1 MKLLIECT
9 FVYEHPN
16 YNSGIQRV
24 VRNIIAKLSGR
35 QDSGEVIP
43 VILRNRK
50 VFEVKSLEPSGLGMF
65 RANLLYA
72 KLVQLRE
79 RYWLLFDRISEYRPF
94 RASRMMETAL
104 LTAMKLAGLS
114 FVFPILILSRI
125 CQKREIGERIVEL
138 EVHAGDVLILLDSSW
153 HSDCFSLVDQLKA
166 QGVSIVSVIY
176 DLIPLTHPQYCHR
189 GLVPIFQHWLKWIAK
204 TADGFMAISQTIR
217 DQMQTYVHQN
227 IKEAKSGHQWFD
239 YFYLG
244 TELDLAGKSSLIR
257 QNLQNVFLKEKDYS
271 VYLMVG
277 TIEPRKNYGFLL
289 DAFEL
294 LWEEESPVALCIAG
308 KVGWK
313 CQDLVER
320 VKSHVE
326 YNKRLF
332 MFNDL
337 HDTEI
342 EYCYCHSRSLV
353 YPSYVEGFG
362 LPLVEAMQRGLP
374 AMVSDIPV
382 FREVGGDF
390 VAYFDPDKPET
401 LMELILDFEK
411 NGKFPVVK
419 KLKEWSWL
427 NWEDSARQFL
437 TRIASH
443 IAAVHSD
450 ANFISNKTDA
460 IQKKLF

>member
-1 MKLLIECT
+1 MKFLIECT

-43 VILRNRK
+43 VILRNHK
-50 VFEVKSLEPSGLGMF
+50 VFEVKSLEPRGLGMF

-79 RYWLLFDRISEYRPF
+79 RYWRLFDRISEYRPF
-94 RASRMMETAL
+94 RTSRMMETGL

-114 FVFPILILSRI
+114 FVFPILLLSRI

-166 QGVSIVSVIY
+166 RGVSIVSVIY
-176 DLIPLTHPQYCHR
+176 DLIPLTHPRYCHR
-189 GLVPIFQHWLKWIAK
+189 GLVPIFQHWLRWTAK

-217 DQMQTYVHQN
+217 DQMKTYVHQN
-227 IKEAKSGHQWFD
+227 VKETKSGNQWFD
-239 YFYLG
+239 YFHLG
-244 TELDLAGKSSLIR
+244 TELDLAGKSSIIR
-257 QNLQNVFLKEKDYS
+257 QDLQNVFLKESNYS

-294 LWEEESPVALCIAG
+294 LWKEGSSVALCIAG

-320 VKSHVE
+320 VKSHIE

-337 HDTEI
+337 NDREL
-342 EYCYCHSRSLV
+342 EYCYRHSRSLV

-374 AMVSDIPV
+374 VMASDIPV
-382 FREVGGDF
+382 FHEVGGDF
-390 VAYFDPDKPET
+390 VAYFNPDQPET
-401 LMELILDFEK
+401 VAELILDFEK
-411 NGKFPVVK
+411 KGEFPAAK
-419 KLKEWSWL
+419 KLEEWSWL
-427 NWEDSARQFL
+427 SWEDSARQFL
-437 TRIASH
+437 TKITDH
-443 IAAVHSD
+443 ITIVGD
-450 ANFISNKTDA
+450 ETNLISNKNEDV
-460 IQKKLF
+460 